1 VSFRTLL
8 LGHHDDNTGARIT
21 DALDRMGH
29 HGRLEVVRAAKPKD
43 QAALWELFEDCP
55 IEPDDLVPS
64 DVEPMTE
71 VIHEGKN
78 TLPAHQLFQKR
89 FVRTEDDA
97 DRLYGYNHQGLSWAT
112 GPGYFVAHSFEGENE
127 PSPYAIDYREIPPA
141 KPDAWPKIQPN
152 EKGLGRFVY
161 AGMIDYLRKV
171 SDHVLIGR
179 AYKGGKPMNAY
190 FLLCRE
196 EPAEE

>member
-1 VSFRTLL
+1 MSFRTLL
-8 LGHHDDNTGARIT
+8 LGHRDETTTDRIT
-21 DALDRMGH
+21 DALDRMGP
-29 HGRLEVVRAAKPKD
+29 HGRLEVVRCASPKD
-43 QAALWELFEDCP
+43 QVALWELYEDSP
-55 IEPDDLVPS
+55 VDVDDLVPS

-78 TLPAHQLFQKR
+78 TLPAHTIFQKR
-89 FVRTEDDA
+89 FCRTDD
-97 DRLYGYNHQGLSWAT
+97 DSGRLYGYNHQKLSWAT
-112 GPGYFVAHSFEGENE
+112 GPGYFVAHAFEGDDD
-127 PSPYAIDYREIPPA
+127 PSPFGVDYREVPPA

-190 FLLCRE
+190 FLLCRQDPDE
-196 EPAEE
+196 E